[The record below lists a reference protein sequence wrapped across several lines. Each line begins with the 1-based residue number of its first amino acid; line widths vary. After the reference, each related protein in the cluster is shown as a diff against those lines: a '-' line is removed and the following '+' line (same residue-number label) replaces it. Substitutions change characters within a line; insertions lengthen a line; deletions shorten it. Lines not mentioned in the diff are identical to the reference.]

1 MLNEKICKSNC
12 PQMLRMLLVIF
23 FTHTLVIN
31 VYQFKSED
39 YDHSNPLNY
48 VLNIQDKISV
58 VTILKKEFVVKNHTT
73 LNIRIS

>member
-1 MLNEKICKSNC
+1 
-12 PQMLRMLLVIF
+12 MLRMLLVIF

-73 LNIRIS
+73 SNIRIS